1 VNPEERLAAI
11 AAVLEGGGLPFLVMG
26 GHAVRFYGLRRD
38 TADFDLHLSLDRWD
52 HLFDVL
58 RQASLFA
65 GQLVDEGPSWRRE
78 AFRRFQIGTL
88 PSGAPE
94 WLEVWRF
101 NHLLPPFPELYG
113 RREQGLYGG
122 RLLPFLSL
130 PDLIRS
136 KETQRARDWD
146 DVRYLEEVF
155 DSRNLAQ
162 ATAPA
167 AALCQLRSRRGFEQV
182 LLSHPDWLADQH
194 LVSQAVAQARSPM
207 TLAILL
213 PYAPAVDFPVP
224 SGLLGEVLAGP
235 ARRVPAGSGKHLAII
250 EVIRRLYQQAAIA
263 ADKADK
269 QAVLKANEQSASD
282 SQN

>member
-38 TADFDLHLSLDRWD
+38 TADFDLYLSIDRWD
-52 HLFDVL
+52 HLFNVL
-58 RQASLFA
+58 RQAAQFA

-88 PSGAPE
+88 PSGVPE

-101 NHLLPPFPELYG
+101 NHLLPPFTELYG
-113 RREQGLYGG
+113 RREEGLYGG

-130 PDLIRS
+130 SDLIRS

-146 DVRYLEEVF
+146 DIRYLEEVF

-162 ATAPA
+162 AAAPA
-167 AALCQLRSRRGFEQV
+167 AALSQLRSRRGFEQI
-182 LLSHPDWLADQH
+182 LLSHPDWLADQR
-194 LVSQAVAQARSPM
+194 LVTQAMAQARSPV
-207 TLAILL
+207 TLAMLL
-213 PYAPAVDFPVP
+213 PYAPDANFPVP
-224 SGLLGEVLAGP
+224 SGLLGEVLSGP
-235 ARRVPAGSGKHLAII
+235 ARTVSPGSGKHLAVI

-269 QAVLKANEQSASD
+269 QTVLTANEQRGSD
-282 SQN
+282 SQK